1 MKKLS
6 LLLLLSIIGTS
17 LYAQSN
23 ESLDLEK
30 AITIGLEKN
39 LDVKIAVETVNI
51 LEGNERIGAGEY
63 LMPSLDAAYT
73 RSFSS
78 ENVEQVFATDPEPRT
93 IDNAK
98 SRSKNFSMVAIY
110 GFRPESFIVMK
121 RLGVLTEISELDAKV
136 AVENT
141 VANISSA
148 YYRLVL
154 ELQRYAVLQ
163 RTLEL
168 SQARLDI
175 AEAQYSLGGAGKR
188 DFLTA
193 EVDYNSDL
201 SLLLGQEQVIQNSRV
216 NLNELMALNPDE
228 QFTVN
233 DTILIGEPLL
243 LQDLIENAFLEN
255 KTYLITQREENV
267 AYLQMKELRAS
278 RLPVI
283 NLNGTYST
291 NTSNSDA
298 GILIQNQR
306 SGFNYGGNIQLNV
319 FNGFTLNRRI
329 QNAKVQQKIQGLA
342 VDQYE
347 IQLRSDIHR
356 AFNTYTTNRNLLEVE
371 QKNYEVAK
379 ESSEIALERFRLGIA
394 SYLEFRDAQVNLLTA
409 ENRLITSIYNIKE
422 QEIELRRL
430 SGKIFFQNS
439 AEEFQLPSGD

>member
-6 LLLLLSIIGTS
+6 LLLLLSIIGTN

-39 LDVKIAVETVNI
+39 LDVKIAVETVEI
-51 LEGNERIGAGEY
+51 QEGNQRIGVGDY
-63 LMPSLDAAYT
+63 LMPILDGVYT
-73 RSFSS
+73 RSYSN
-78 ENVEQVFATDPEPRT
+78 EDVEQVFATDPEPRT
-93 IDNAK
+93 INDAK
-98 SRSKNFSMVAIY
+98 SRSKNLSIAAIY
-110 GFRPESFIVMK
+110 GFRPESFVVLK

-141 VANISSA
+141 VANISIA

-154 ELQRYAVLQ
+154 ELQRYQVLQ

-168 SQARLDI
+168 SQSRLDI

-201 SLLLGQEQVIQNSRV
+201 SLLLSQEQVIQNARV

-228 QFTVN
+228 QFMVK

-243 LQDLIENAFLEN
+243 LQNLEENAFLEN
-255 KTYLITQREENV
+255 KTYLITQRQENV

-283 NLNGTYST
+283 NLNGTYAT

-298 GILIQNQR
+298 GFLLQNQR
-306 SGFNYGGNIQLNV
+306 SGFNYGGNIQLNI

-329 QNAKVQQKIQGLA
+329 QNAKVQQKIQSYA
-342 VDQYE
+342 VDQFE

-371 QKNYEVAK
+371 QKNYAVAK
-379 ESSEIALERFRLGIA
+379 ESSEIALERFRLGIS

-409 ENRLITSIYNIKE
+409 ENRLITSIFNIKE

-439 AEEFQLPSGD
+439 MEDF

>member
-6 LLLLLSIIGTS
+6 LLLLLSIIGSS
-17 LYAQSN
+17 LYGQSN

-30 AITIGLEKN
+30 AIIIGLENN
-39 LDVKIAVETVNI
+39 LDVKIAVETLTIQEV
-51 LEGNERIGAGEY
+51 NERIGLGDY
-63 LMPSLDAAYT
+63 LIPRLDAAYS
-73 RSFSS
+73 RNFSN
-78 ENVEQVFATDPEPRT
+78 EDVEQVFATDPNPRT
-93 IDNAK
+93 IDNAR
-98 SRSKNFSMVAIY
+98 SRSKNYSVAAIY
-110 GFRPESFIVMK
+110 GFRPESFVVLK
-121 RLGVLTEISELDAKV
+121 QLGVLTEISELDAKI

-148 YYRLVL
+148 YFRIVL
-154 ELQRYAVLQ
+154 EQQRQAVLQ

-168 SQARLDI
+168 SQSRLDI

-201 SLLLGQEQVIQNSRV
+201 SLLLGQEQVIQNARV
-216 NLNELMALNPDE
+216 NLNELMALNPE
-228 QFTVN
+228 QQFIVS
-233 DTILIGEPLL
+233 DTILIGETML
-243 LQDLIENAFLEN
+243 LQNLVENAFLEN
-255 KTYLITQREENV
+255 KTYLIRQREENV
-267 AYLQMKELRAS
+267 AFLRMKELRAS
-278 RLPVI
+278 RFPVV
-283 NLNGTYST
+283 NLNGNYAS

-298 GILIQNQR
+298 GILTQNQR
-306 SGFNYGGNIQLNV
+306 SGFNYGGNIQLNI

-329 QNAKVQQKIQGLA
+329 QNAKVQQKIQGYA
-342 VDQYE
+342 VDQFE

-371 QKNYEVAK
+371 QKNYAVAK
-379 ESSEIALERFRLGIA
+379 ESSEIALERFKLGIS

-430 SGKIFFQNS
+430 SGKIFYQNS
-439 AEEFQLPSGD
+439 TDEFMKLSKD

>member
-1 MKKLS
+1 MKKFS
-6 LLLLLSIIGTS
+6 LLLILSIVGTS
-17 LYAQSN
+17 IYAQSN

-39 LDVKIAVETVNI
+39 LDIKIAVETVEI
-51 LEGNERIGAGEY
+51 QEGNERIGTGEY
-63 LMPSLDAAYT
+63 LMPIVDATYART
-73 RSFSS
+73 FSN
-78 ENVEQVFATDPEPRT
+78 EDVEQVFATDPVPRT

-98 SRSKNFSMVAIY
+98 SRSKNFSVVGIY
-110 GFRPESFIVMK
+110 GFRPESFIVLK
-121 RLGVLTEISELDAKV
+121 RLGVLTEISELDAKI

-154 ELQRYAVLQ
+154 ELQRYEVLN
-163 RTLEL
+163 RTLDL
-168 SQARLDI
+168 SKARLDI

-188 DFLTA
+188 DYLTA

-201 SLLLGQEQVIQNSRV
+201 SLLLGQEQVIQNARV
-216 NLNELMALNPDE
+216 NLNELMALNPEE
-228 QFTVN
+228 QFMVN
-233 DTILIGEPLL
+233 DTITIGEPLL
-243 LQDLIENAFLEN
+243 LQNLVENAFLEN
-255 KTYLITQREENV
+255 KTYLITQRQENV
-267 AYLQMKELRAS
+267 AFLQLKELRAS

-283 NLNGTYST
+283 NLNATYAT

-298 GILIQNQR
+298 GIVTQNQR
-306 SGFNYGGNIQLNV
+306 SGFNYGGNIALNV
-319 FNGFTLNRRI
+319 FNGFALNRRI
-329 QNAKVQQKIQGLA
+329 QNAKVQQKIQGFA
-342 VDQYE
+342 VDQFE

-371 QKNYEVAK
+371 QKNYAVAK

-430 SGKIFFQNS
+430 SGKIFFNNS
-439 AEEFQLPSGD
+439 FEELNLPTED